1 MVRKLWSD
9 KLYLSLI
16 GVVVVFVVCVV
27 YIFSGVLDAPL
38 TRTPPKVHVELAATG
53 GLYKGSA
60 ATYRGV
66 KIGKVTNVT
75 LNKDDT
81 VDATVSLDAGV
92 KIPVATKAAV
102 RSLSPIG
109 EQYLD
114 FQPEKDGAPYLQN
127 GSKVAAT
134 ATSIPDSLGSTVV
147 AVSNV
152 LKQIDP
158 VKLHSVLG
166 DFATGL
172 SGTGQ
177 QIGQIVDQ
185 GELVLADLE
194 KVEPQTID
202 LLQKGGTAM
211 DIPLSESNQ
220 LTSFAA
226 NLNTFSQFLKSY
238 DPTLLKELKKWPGQ
252 LQTMQQLIDEW
263 SKVLPGFFPVFNQFA
278 EIFTSYD
285 GQFRATLQ
293 QYAPGLNTVAQV
305 LSGGSLHF
313 HLLTQKDTRC
323 EYAVGHNAPKTGART
338 PAGSYSGCPASAPNL
353 QRGYEHAP
361 GAID

>member
-1 MVRKLWSD
+1 MLKKLWSD
-9 KLYLSLI
+9 KLYLSLF
-16 GVVVVFVVCVV
+16 GVIAVFILCVV

-38 TRTPPKVHVELAATG
+38 TRRPPKVHVELAATG
-53 GLYKGSA
+53 GLYTGSA

-66 KIGKVTNVT
+66 KIGKVTDVT

-81 VDATVSLDAGV
+81 VEATVALDAGV
-92 KIPVATKAAV
+92 KIPVDTRAAV

-114 FQPEKDGAPYLQN
+114 FQPVKDGAPYLQD
-127 GSKVAAT
+127 GSKVSAT

-172 SGTGQ
+172 GGTGE

-185 GELVLADLE
+185 GELVLRDLE

-226 NLNTFSQFLKSY
+226 NADTFSQFLKSY
-238 DPTLLKELKKWPGQ
+238 DPTLLQELKKWPGQ
-252 LQTMQQLIDEW
+252 MQTMQQLIDEW

-278 EIFTSYD
+278 EVFTSYD
-285 GQFRATLQ
+285 GQFRATLA
-293 QYAPGLNTVAQV
+293 QYAPGLNTLTQI

-313 HLLTQKDTRC
+313 HIIGQKDTRC
-323 EYAVGHNAPKTGART
+323 SYATTFHAPRSGART
-338 PAGSYSGCPASAPNL
+338 PMAAYAGCPASTPNL